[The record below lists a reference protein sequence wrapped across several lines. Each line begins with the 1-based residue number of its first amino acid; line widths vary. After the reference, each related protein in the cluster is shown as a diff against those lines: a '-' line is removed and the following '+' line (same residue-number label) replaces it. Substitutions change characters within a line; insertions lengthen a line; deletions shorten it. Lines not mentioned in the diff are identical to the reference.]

1 MRIKKSL
8 TVVVTVLSFALC
20 LPLTAAEKYQVY
32 LSAMPFNDATQP
44 IMTGKG
50 SASATLDGNTLSISG
65 TFAGLSGPAT
75 KAHLSLSRGPGI
87 PGSPFV
93 DLTLAGD
100 VAGKV
105 TGQIKL
111 DPSQL
116 AALRGGR
123 LYIQIDSEKA
133 PAGHLWGWL
142 LDEHDVVGPNVPQRG
157 SGFLPPFAVKT
168 K

>member
-1 MRIKKSL
+1 MRTKKCL
-8 TVVVTVLSFALC
+8 TVLLAVLSFV
-20 LPLTAAEKYQVY
+20 PLTAAEKYQVY
-32 LSAMPFNDATQP
+32 LSPMPFNDATQP

-50 SASATLDGNTLSISG
+50 TATATLDGDTLSIAGS
-65 TFAGLSGPAT
+65 FAGLSGPAT

-87 PGSPFV
+87 PGTHVV

-111 DPSQL
+111 DASQL
-116 AALRGGR
+116 AALRSR
-123 LYIQIDSEKA
+123 KLYIQIDSEKA
-133 PAGHLWGWL
+133 PSGHLWGWL
-142 LDEHDVVGPNVPQRG
+142 LDEHDVAGQDIPQKGPW
-157 SGFLPPFAVKT
+157 FIPPFAIKT

>member
-1 MRIKKSL
+1 MRIKIKMTIL
-8 TVVVTVLSFALC
+8 LVVLSLI
-20 LPLTAAEKYQVY
+20 PLAAAEKYQAY
-32 LSAMPFNDATQP
+32 LSPMPFTDATQP

-50 SASATLDGNTLSISG
+50 SASATLEGDTLSISG

-75 KAHLSLSRGPGI
+75 KARLSLSRGPGI
-87 PGSPFV
+87 PGTPLA

-100 VAGKV
+100 VAGKL

-116 AALRGGR
+116 VALRSR
-123 LYIQIDSEKA
+123 KLYIQIDSQKA
-133 PAGHLWGWL
+133 PSGHLWGWL
-142 LDEHDVVGPNVPQRG
+142 LEEHEIVGQDVSQKGPW
-157 SGFLPPFAVKT
+157 FWPPFAVKT